1 MLERL
6 RRLLPPPAD
15 PVEAGRPDGWPAVE
29 QSLGTGLP
37 SDFKGFT
44 ELYGSGKVD
53 DFLYLFNP
61 FTQEPDGNLVVERD
75 RVLAGYRQTRARF
88 PERLPWPAFPEP
100 GGVLPLGRTDN
111 GDELYWVTDG
121 EPDGW
126 PVVLVEARAALQEL
140 YRMPVTGFLATLAAN
155 QLTSRILPQDLLRRS
170 SHRFTPFPIPD

>member
-6 RRLLPPPAD
+6 RQLLPPPAD
-15 PVEAGRPDGWPAVE
+15 PVEPGQPDGWAEVE
-29 QSLGTGLP
+29 AALGTGLP
-37 SDFKGFT
+37 GDFKSFT
-44 ELYGSGKVD
+44 ERYGSGKVD

-61 FTQEPDGNLVVERD
+61 FAAGQDGNLLAEKD

-88 PERLPWPAFPEP
+88 PQRLPLPPFPDP

-121 EPDGW
+121 APDDW
-126 PVVLVEARAALQEL
+126 PVALLEARAGLQEV

-155 QLTSRILPQDLLRRS
+155 QLTSRILPQDVLGRP
-170 SHRFTPFPIPD
+170 SHQFSVLPAS